1 MPLKDILVHVDNSK
15 HCAARLD
22 LAVAV
27 AAAHDAHLT
36 GLYVRSEPHMP
47 QFVRSQFGPQVIAL
61 QHQFANEARAQ
72 AEALFESRLRGAPVR
87 GEWRAVEGELYEVM
101 ALHARYADL
110 TVLGQPDPEGDDE
123 RPLPDH
129 LVLDAGRPILVV
141 PYAGR
146 FSGQIERV
154 MVAWNG
160 SRESTRAVNDA
171 LPLLQRARKVVVMAV
186 NPGGGIDGHG
196 DVPGADLSL
205 HLARHGVNTEAQQVQ
220 ADDLNAGQLLLS
232 RCADEEIDLLVM
244 GAYGRS
250 RVRELVLGGI
260 TRHVLEH
267 MTVPVLM
274 SH

>member
-22 LAVAV
+22 LAIAV

-36 GLYVRSEPHMP
+36 GLYVRTEPHMP

-72 AEALFESRLRGAPVR
+72 AEAQFESRLRGAPVR
-87 GEWRAVEGELYEVM
+87 GEWRAAEGELYEVV

-141 PYAGR
+141 PYAGQFGGR
-146 FSGQIERV
+146 FERV

-171 LPLLQRARKVVVMAV
+171 LPLLQQARKVVVMAV
-186 NPGGGIDGHG
+186 NPGGGLDGHG

-205 HLARHGVNTEAQQVQ
+205 HLARHGINAEAQQVQ

-250 RVRELVLGGI
+250 RVRELVLGGV